1 MSFYFARWQPEN
13 ILNKVADSLEG
24 AGAVYAQETILQMSN
39 PIWQWNWDTKRKVSL
54 LMGGEQQGSIG
65 GGMSGVVVRAGKRD
79 VVDTGRL
86 LDSITRPLVVR
97 QGSSASLVIAWKA
110 PYARVVLGGGDY
122 GSYTPPGQSEP
133 VRLGQRP
140 ARNWI
145 QAAYESRPPDRVFA
159 EIWRSFRG
167 T

>member
-1 MSFYFARWQPEN
+1 VSVRITQWNAGR
-13 ILNKVADSLEG
+13 LLAKVAQTLEK
-24 AGAVYAQETILQMSN
+24 AGPVYQEETIRQMSN

-54 LMGGEQQGSIG
+54 LMGGEQQGLIG

-86 LDSITRPLVVR
+86 LDSITRPFVVR

-145 QAAYESRPPDRVFA
+145 QAAYESKPPDRVFA